1 MGKNSF
7 QAEFQGEPRHCS
19 RLGADGRAGV
29 SAAEAPGLT
38 LCQEPLLGQDIQV
51 PKPRAVG
58 GLFNNLGEDGGG
70 RRHHFGILT
79 WFPG

>member
-1 MGKNSF
+1 MGERAA
-7 QAEFQGEPRHCS
+7 QLERP
-19 RLGADGRAGV
+19 LGSLFARSLFWDRIFR
-29 SAAEAPGLT
+29 S
-38 LCQEPLLGQDIQV
+38 

-70 RRHHFGILT
+70 RCRHFGVLT